1 MGTEQK
7 KSLKLAFGII
17 SFDCQLFIRVILQ
30 VMSNTPL
37 RELLEQLIEGE
48 WGFPH
53 SSVSKSSACNEG
65 DRVQFLD
72 QEDPLEKER
81 AICSSILAWSTPW
94 TEKPGRLPSMGS
106 QESDTIATKATIIIE
121 DD

>member
-17 SFDCQLFIRVILQ
+17 SFDCQLFIKVILQ
-30 VMSNTPL
+30 VMSNTPF

-65 DRVQFLD
+65 DQVQFLA

-81 AICSSILAWSTPW
+81 AICYSILTWSTPW
-94 TEKPGRLPSMGS
+94 TEKPGRLQSMRS
-106 QESDTIATKATIIIE
+106 QESDTKATKTTIIIE